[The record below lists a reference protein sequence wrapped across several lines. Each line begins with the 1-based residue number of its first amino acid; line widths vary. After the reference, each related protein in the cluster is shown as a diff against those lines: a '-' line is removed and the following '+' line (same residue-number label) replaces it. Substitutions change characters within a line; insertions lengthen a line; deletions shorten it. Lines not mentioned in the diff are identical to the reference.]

1 MDTRHYPTRAGARV
15 RGGRPQ
21 PAPPAVLSGPQS
33 SSSSKVLRLG
43 FTAAAARTR
52 ASCAWR
58 ACSRATH
65 EGCASALGFP
75 PPPFPHPPAT
85 PACERDAACPISTG

>member
-1 MDTRHYPTRAGARV
+1 MIMDTRHYPTRAGARV

-52 ASCAWR
+52 GGEGETAKRCSMSWQASSSDVNVCAFSST
-58 ACSRATH
+58 A
-65 EGCASALGFP
+65 
-75 PPPFPHPPAT
+75 PA
-85 PACERDAACPISTG
+85 PDA